1 MLGLPYQT
9 LVTEVIVFIRV
20 IGIKI
25 LLFSY
30 RVLAPPGGKSN
41 INLFGDNTS
50 KESASSKPVNSCQ
63 AARQQSHVFDSA
75 ESNLKVS
82 ACQAKRQESHIFDK
96 PAGESKSDVHTS
108 SRVLKAPGGGSS
120 ITFG

>member
-1 MLGLPYQT
+1 MDNSK
-9 LVTEVIVFIRV
+9 IVFIRIHTIYV
-20 IGIKI
+20 FIV
-25 LLFSY
+25 FY

-41 INLFGDNTS
+41 INLFGDDTS
-50 KESASSKPVNSCQ
+50 NETTSSKPVNSCQ
-63 AARQQSHVFDSA
+63 AARQQSHVFDGA
-75 ESNLKVS
+75 ESNVKLS

-96 PAGESKSDVHTS
+96 PTDESKSSVHTS